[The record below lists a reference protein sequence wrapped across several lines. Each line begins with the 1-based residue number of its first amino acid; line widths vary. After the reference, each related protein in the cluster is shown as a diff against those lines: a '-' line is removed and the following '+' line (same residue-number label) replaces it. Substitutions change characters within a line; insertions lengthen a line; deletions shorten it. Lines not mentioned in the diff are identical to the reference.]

1 MLNGHG
7 VIDADSHI
15 HDFHLDW
22 PSLLPPELHDTAP
35 RTFYEPSGFPHIE
48 VEGRLLPGG
57 EHDLAELT
65 EESTRDPK
73 FWPAPRQGEFEPGPR
88 LPDMDE
94 MGIDTCVL
102 FGGHCFLVGSKVT
115 SPEIA
120 YATLRAY
127 NEYLGRFCSEA
138 PDRLKGVAMI
148 PMVAPE
154 LAAAE
159 LERAVTDLGL
169 VGAVLPPH
177 HANGMTLDD
186 RRLDPIWA
194 AAQELDVPVCIH
206 TIGVQISPIEPMV
219 HLPMMDE
226 AYGGIPSMLA
236 LGHLIMGGVLDRFP
250 ALTVCFLEVGV
261 GWVPY
266 VMDRLD
272 TNYEMFGSKQNRM
285 RQRPS
290 DYVRSEQ
297 CYFAA
302 DPDEPMLPAVVEAI
316 GAERLV
322 IGSDY
327 CHPEGMCPFT
337 MKELAGRADLSAEV
351 KRKILYDNPKR
362 LYRL

>member
-1 MLNGHG
+1 
-7 VIDADSHI
+7 
-15 HDFHLDW
+15 
-22 PSLLPPELHDTAP
+22 
-35 RTFYEPSGFPHIE
+35 
-48 VEGRLLPGG
+48 
-57 EHDLAELT
+57 
-65 EESTRDPK
+65 
-73 FWPAPRQGEFEPGPR
+73 
-88 LPDMDE
+88 
-94 MGIDTCVL
+94 
-102 FGGHCFLVGSKVT
+102 
-115 SPEIA
+115 
-120 YATLRAY
+120 
-127 NEYLGRFCSEA
+127 
-138 PDRLKGVAMI
+138 
-148 PMVAPE
+148 
-154 LAAAE
+154 
-159 LERAVTDLGL
+159 
-169 VGAVLPPH
+169 
-177 HANGMTLDD
+177 MTLDD

-206 TIGVQISPIEPMV
+206 TIGVQISPIQSMV

-226 AYGGIPSMLA
+226 AYGSIPSMLA

-250 ALTVCFLEVGV
+250 ELTVCFLEVGV

-297 CYFAA
+297 LYFAA
-302 DPDEPMLPAVVEAI
+302 DPDEPMLPAVVDAI

-337 MKELAGRADLSAEV
+337 MKELADRADLSADV

-362 LYRL
+362 LYRI